1 MTFSRSQNIR
11 SAISRTRHFF
21 LTGLWSAELDTLPKW
36 NALLLRFLRALT
48 AAVAAFFK
56 DDCMLR
62 ASSLTFYTLLSVVP
76 VFAVMFGIAK
86 GFGLDRMLE
95 KELMAQL
102 AGQEQALERI
112 LAFSRN
118 LLENTKGGLI
128 AGVGV
133 VMMFWAAIKVLGN
146 IEVALNAMW
155 DIRKRRTW
163 WRRFS
168 DYLAVMI
175 LSPILLVVAG
185 GATVFIRTRV
195 SAIAGKFALVGVTG
209 PLVLAALKLS
219 PLILICAL
227 FTLIYMAMPNTRVPF
242 KPALLGGIIGA
253 ILFQIVQW
261 VYIEFQVGVANYNA
275 IYGSFAAL
283 PLFFVWVQTSWILV
297 LFGAELCYAFQT
309 AHTYCSA
316 TGCPGLR
323 PHEKKLLSLRIA
335 RLVIQEFSAGRAP
348 STVPQISQRLR
359 IPAGRVQELVD
370 ELSQSG
376 IFTETRTP
384 KSRTPAFQPAMDIS
398 RLNVQRVI
406 DAIEQ
411 AGPPENEVLPST
423 ADSANIEEAIRE
435 LNRAATQSPA
445 NRLLK
450 DL

>member
-1 MTFSRSQNIR
+1 MTVSRFQTIR
-11 SAISRTRHFF
+11 SALSRSRHFF
-21 LTGLWSAELDTLPKW
+21 STGLWSEQLDTLPKRK
-36 NALLLRFLRALT
+36 AMPVRFLRALT
-48 AAVAAFFK
+48 ASVAAFFK
-56 DDCMLR
+56 DECMLR
-62 ASSLTFYTLLSVVP
+62 ASALTFYTLLSIVP
-76 VFAVMFGIAK
+76 VFAIMFGIAK
-86 GFGLDRMLE
+86 GFSLDKLLE
-95 KELMAQL
+95 KELMGQL
-102 AGQEQALERI
+102 AGQEQVLQRI

-155 DIRKRRTW
+155 DIRKQRTW

-168 DYLAVMI
+168 DYIAVMI
-175 LSPILLVVAG
+175 LSPVLLIVAG
-185 GATVFIRTRV
+185 GVTVFIRTQV
-195 SAIAGKFALVGVTG
+195 SAIAEKFALGGVTG

-227 FTLIYMAMPNTRVPF
+227 FTLIYMTMPNTRVPF
-242 KPALLGGIIGA
+242 KPALGGGIIGA

-261 VYIEFQVGVANYNA
+261 AYIEFQVGVANYNA

-283 PLFFVWVQTSWILV
+283 PLFFVWVQTSWTLV

-309 AHTYCSA
+309 ADTYCSA

-335 RLVIQEFSAGRAP
+335 HLVIQEFSAGRAP
-348 STVPQISQRLR
+348 STVPHISQRLR

-370 ELSQSG
+370 ELRQSG
-376 IFTETRTP
+376 IFTETRTR
-384 KSRTPAFQPAMDIS
+384 KNRTPAFQPATDIS
-398 RLNVQRVI
+398 RLSLQRVI
-406 DAIEQ
+406 EALEH
-411 AGPPENEVLPST
+411 AGPPENVVPPSI
-423 ADSANIEEAIRE
+423 ADSDSIEEAMRE
-435 LNRAATQSPA
+435 LNRAAAQSPA

>member
-1 MTFSRSQNIR
+1 MPSSRLQTIP
-11 SAISRTRHFF
+11 SAISRIRHFF
-21 LTGLWSAELDTLPKW
+21 LTGLWSTQLDTLPKW
-36 NALLLRFLRALT
+36 NALPVRFLRAVT
-48 AAVAAFFK
+48 VAVMEFFK
-56 DDCMLR
+56 DDCPLR
-62 ASSLTFYTLLSVVP
+62 ASSLTFYTLMSIVP
-76 VFAVMFGIAK
+76 VCAVMFGIAK
-86 GFGLDRMLE
+86 GFGFDKVLE

-112 LAFSRN
+112 LDFSRK
-118 LLENTKGGLI
+118 LLENTKGGLM

-155 DIRKRRTW
+155 DIRKQRTL

-185 GATVFIRTRV
+185 GVTVFIRTQF
-195 SAIAGKFALVGVTG
+195 SAIAAKFAIAGVMG
-209 PLVLAALKLS
+209 PLVLGALKLS
-219 PLILICAL
+219 PLFLICAL

-242 KPALLGGIIGA
+242 KPALGGGIIGA

-261 VYIEFQVGVANYNA
+261 IYIEFQVGVAKYNA

-283 PLFFVWVQTSWILV
+283 PLFFVWVQTSWTLV

-309 AHTYCSA
+309 ADTYCSA

-335 RLVIQEFSAGRAP
+335 HLVIQEFSAGRAP
-348 STVPQISQRLR
+348 LTIPQISQRLR
-359 IPAGRVQELVD
+359 VSARRVQELVD
-370 ELSQSG
+370 ELRQSG
-376 IFTETRTP
+376 IFTETRTR
-384 KSRTPAFQPAMDIS
+384 KGRTPAFQPATDIS
-398 RLNVQRVI
+398 RLHLQRVI
-406 DAIEQ
+406 DALEH
-411 AGPPENEVLPST
+411 AGTPENEVLPST
-423 ADSANIEEAIRE
+423 ADSGNIEDAIRE
-435 LNRAATQSPA
+435 LNRAAAQSPA